1 MKMRLMGLII
11 VIGALMAAAP
21 AQAQEV
27 STGAKA
33 CVVMDM
39 ATGRVL
45 LSHNADAPLPM
56 ASTTKIM
63 TALVALENADLDDM
77 VTTGR
82 NAFGVPGTSIYLG
95 LGEKLPMEQMLY
107 GLMLASGNDAAVAI
121 AEHVGGSVTDFC
133 NMMNER
139 AAVLGCKDTVFL
151 TPHGL
156 PKEGHQTTA
165 YELALITRAAM
176 ENDTFRK
183 IVSTQR
189 ATIPWAEHAYDRVL
203 NNKNKLLTTYEGAVG
218 VKTGYT
224 KKAGR
229 CLVFGAEREGMRIL
243 GVVLH
248 CADWFDEA
256 ARLMDLAFARYDAVT
271 MLCAGDSL
279 REIPVEHSD
288 GMSVHAVLAADLTGV
303 VPASAIPAVE
313 IDLPESLDAPIYV
326 GDTLGQARLVSG
338 GETICAVDLLA
349 DKSIAR
355 DDFPARWDAYWN
367 HWLLMQ

>member
-203 NNKNKLLTTYEGAVG
+203 NNKNKLLTTYDGALG

-224 KKAGR
+224 RAAGR
-229 CLVFGAEREGMRIL
+229 CLVTAAER
-243 GVVLH
+243 
-248 CADWFDEA
+248 
-256 ARLMDLAFARYDAVT
+256 
-271 MLCAGDSL
+271 
-279 REIPVEHSD
+279 D
-288 GMSVHAVLAADLTGV
+288 GMSIICVVLNCGDWFNESARLLDMAFDRWDSITLLHAGESVRTIDVAESGGATVSAVLAGDLAGL
-303 VPASAIPAVE
+303 VPEGTLPALE
-313 IDLPESLDAPIYV
+313 IDLPEGLTAPV
-326 GDTLGQARLVSG
+326 HAGQMLGEARLTAG
-338 GETICAVDLLA
+338 GDVIGRAELVAA
-349 DKSIAR
+349 DSVAR
-355 DDFPARWDAYWN
+355 DTYDSRLERI
-367 HWLLMQ
+367 LLLWR